1 MTKAAKEAAELL
13 GQRVRELRE
22 KKRPEMSQE
31 RLAHASNLTTS
42 AVSNVERGAK
52 IPNLT
57 TVLKIARGLK
67 VNPAELFAGFTAE
80 VMRKLKL

>member
-1 MTKAAKEAAELL
+1 MTKAAKAAAELL

-31 RLAHASNLTTS
+31 RLAHASDLTTS
-42 AVSNVERGAK
+42 AVSNVERGMK

-57 TVLKIARGLK
+57 TILKLAKGLT
-67 VNPAELFAGFTAE
+67 VSPAELFSGFTFD
-80 VMRKLKL
+80 VVRRLKL

>member
-22 KKRPEMSQE
+22 KKRPVMSQE

-42 AVSNVERGAK
+42 AVSNVERGEKSA
-52 IPNLT
+52 NLT
-57 TVLKIARGLK
+57 TILKIAFGLK